1 MASYSDH
8 NPPFEFKSGRGGRVQ
23 FRLVAELPYELTPE
37 DRALIVQNF
46 CDHLGGL
53 ETRDGEDGGQQSVGM
68 MYTAVIHAPD
78 AHNDLRN
85 YHLHIVA
92 HDRPAKFLSEF
103 GPWDFEVE
111 ERYNHK
117 GEDRIRWPRSE
128 EHTSELQYLMRT
140 SYA

>member
-8 NPPFEFKSGRGGRVQ
+8 NPPFEFKSGRGGSVQ

-46 CDHLGGL
+46 CDHLGGP
-53 ETRDGEDGGQQSVGM
+53 ETRDGADGGQQSVGM

-92 HDRPAKFLSEF
+92 PDRQAKSLSELVRKSVVR
-103 GPWDFEVE
+103 GRCESV
-111 ERYNHK
+111 R
-117 GEDRIRWPRSE
+117 
-128 EHTSELQYLMRT
+128 
-140 SYA
+140 